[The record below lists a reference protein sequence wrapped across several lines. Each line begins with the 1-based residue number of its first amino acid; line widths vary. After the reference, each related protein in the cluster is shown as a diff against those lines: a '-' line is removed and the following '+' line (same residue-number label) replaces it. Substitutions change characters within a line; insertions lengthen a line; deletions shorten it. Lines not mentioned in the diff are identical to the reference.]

1 MAEFE
6 EKLNSI
12 LGNQEAMGQIMAL
25 ARSLSGEDGEKA
37 PERGKNEH
45 QDPPIAHPSGG
56 AGEEANSDLSN
67 LFSGLDPGTLQ
78 MGLRLF
84 REYQSSDD
92 RRTALLQALRP
103 FLREERRERL
113 DRAVRIARMT
123 RLIRAILG
131 AMGEK
136 GDEEGV

>member
-6 EKLNSI
+6 EKLSSI
-12 LGNQEAMGQIMAL
+12 LENQEAMAQIMAL
-25 ARSLSGEDGEKA
+25 ARSLSG
-37 PERGKNEH
+37 N
-45 QDPPIAHPSGG
+45 
-56 AGEEANSDLSN
+56 GEEAGEAPSRPGDGEEASHGQESAPRGEEQPDLARLLDSV
-67 LFSGLDPGTLQ
+67 DPGMVQ

-84 REYQSSDD
+84 REYRGEDD

-103 FLREERRERL
+103 YLREERRARL
-113 DRAVRIARMT
+113 DRAVRLAQMT
-123 RLIRAILG
+123 RLIRAALG

>member
-6 EKLNSI
+6 EKLSSI

-25 ARSLSGEDGEKA
+25 ARSLSGEADGGEA
-37 PERGKNEH
+37 PSKTEGEAPRPQN
-45 QDPPIAHPSGG
+45 SGQG
-56 AGEEANSDLSN
+56 TEEQPDLSR
-67 LFSGLDPGTLQ
+67 LLDSVDPGMVE

-84 REYQSSDD
+84 REYQGEDD
-92 RRTALLQALRP
+92 RRTALLRALRP
-103 FLREERRERL
+103 YLREERRSRL
-113 DRAVRIARMT
+113 DRAVRLAKMT
-123 RLIRAILG
+123 RLIRAALE